1 MDTRV
6 WQATVHEVA
15 KSRTRLSINAEH
27 SWVAE
32 ATSLGVK
39 IITNGPVPGD
49 RLGLGVFIWIEA
61 MEAQQTLRTE
71 VTMDPIKV
79 LFLVSLTAPSHLH

>member
-1 MDTRV
+1 M
-6 WQATVHEVA
+6 
-15 KSRTRLSINAEH
+15 
-27 SWVAE
+27 AE

-61 MEAQQTLRTE
+61 E
-71 VTMDPIKV
+71 VTMDPIQV
-79 LFLVSLTAPSHLH
+79 LFLVSLTAPSPLH